1 MRIALA
7 QIDPLVG
14 DLAGNGRQI
23 LQACRQAADQGAELL
38 LTPELSLWGYPP
50 RDLLLRPALI
60 AAQQQALAEL
70 VAGLASCCPQLAV
83 LVGMAE
89 PIAASGLASLPNLYN
104 AAALVEASG
113 WRPVAR
119 KRLLPNYDVF
129 DERRYFRPGQSP
141 AVLDLVRGGCRWRLG
156 ITICEDLWVEEQRL
170 DSQLFGVDQSGV
182 DQSNSD
188 QISTNQSGLDQAI
201 ANPPFP
207 DPIAELQPLGI
218 DLLINLSASPFG
230 MGKAPLRLQ
239 LAASAA
245 RRLGCAVLYVNQ
257 VGGNDELVFDGASF
271 VLNAAGSLER
281 QLACCR
287 QQLACWDP
295 PTPPTALAPVAG
307 APAPGAPALD
317 ATAAGAT
324 SNSPAADS
332 PAAPAAASAEAARA
346 ALTRAATASE
356 PAISPMAIA
365 LATAPS
371 LALPDPQEQL
381 LRALVLGVA
390 DYAHKCGFRQALLG
404 LSGGIDSALVAV
416 IAAAALGAHQVQA
429 LLMPSPWSSAASI
442 NDATALAGRL
452 GIARVTLPIAP
463 LMAGFDRALA
473 PALPGGPQGV
483 TAENLQ
489 SRIRGTLLMAVAN
502 QRGQLLLSTGN
513 KSELAVGYC
522 TLYGDM
528 NGGLAVIG
536 DLYKTTVFSL
546 CEWID
551 SAAAS
556 ACRSSLG
563 LPADG
568 ELVGAAIRSKPP
580 SAELRPDQL
589 DSDSL
594 PDYAVLDPLLKAY
607 IERHWSLEELIANGF
622 PPELANRVQLLL
634 RRSEFKRRQAAPALK
649 VSGRAFGSGWRMPIA
664 AA

>member
-23 LQACRQAADQGAELL
+23 LQACRQAADQGAELV

-60 AAQQQALAEL
+60 AAQQQALTEL

-83 LVGMAE
+83 LVGVAE
-89 PIAASGLASLPNLYN
+89 PIAASGLASLPNLHN

-113 WRPVAR
+113 WRLVAR

-141 AVLDLVRGGCRWRLG
+141 AVLDLVRGGRRWRLG

-170 DSQLFGVDQSGV
+170 DSQLFGVDPTIP
-182 DQSNSD
+182 D
-188 QISTNQSGLDQAI
+188 
-201 ANPPFP
+201 PPIPDPPIP
-207 DPIAELQPLGI
+207 DPIGELQPLGI

-230 MGKAPLRLQ
+230 MGKAALRLQ

-287 QQLACWDP
+287 QQLTCWDP
-295 PTPPTALAPVAG
+295 PTPLPPLAPADALITGATAAG
-307 APAPGAPALD
+307 AAALD

-324 SNSPAADS
+324 SHSPAADS
-332 PAAPAAASAEAARA
+332 PAAPASAEAART
-346 ALTRAATASE
+346 ALNRAATASA

-429 LLMPSPWSSAASI
+429 LLMPSPWSSAGSI
-442 NDATALAGRL
+442 NDAAALAGRL
-452 GIARVTLPIAP
+452 GIATATLPIAP
-463 LMAGFDRALA
+463 LMAGFDGALA
-473 PALPGGPQGV
+473 PALPAGPQGV

-556 ACRSSLG
+556 ACRRSLG

-607 IERHWSLEELIANGF
+607 IERHWSLEELIAHGT
-622 PPELANRVQLLL
+622 PPELAMRVQQLL
-634 RRSEFKRRQAAPALK
+634 RRSEFNRRQAAPALT
-649 VSGRAFGSGWRMPIA
+649 VSGRAFGSGWRRPLA

>member
-23 LQACRQAADQGAELL
+23 LQACRQAADQGAELV

-60 AAQQQALAEL
+60 AAQQQALTEL

-89 PIAASGLASLPNLYN
+89 PIAASGLASSPNLHN

-141 AVLDLVRGGCRWRLG
+141 AVLDLVRGGRRWRLG

-170 DSQLFGVDQSGV
+170 DSQLFGVDPT
-182 DQSNSD
+182 
-188 QISTNQSGLDQAI
+188 I
-201 ANPPFP
+201 P

-230 MGKAPLRLQ
+230 MGKAALRLQ

-295 PTPPTALAPVAG
+295 PTPLPPLAPAAG
-307 APAPGAPALD
+307 APAAGVLTTGSTAAGAAAPDETAPGAPAINPIPIPLV
-317 ATAAGAT
+317 
-324 SNSPAADS
+324 
-332 PAAPAAASAEAARA
+332 
-346 ALTRAATASE
+346 
-356 PAISPMAIA
+356 I
-365 LATAPS
+365 APS
-371 LALPDPQEQL
+371 LELPDPQEQL

-429 LLMPSPWSSAASI
+429 LLMPSPWSSAGSIDDAS
-442 NDATALAGRL
+442 ALAGRL
-452 GIARVTLPIAP
+452 GIATATLPIAP

-551 SAAAS
+551 SAAAAS
-556 ACRSSLG
+556 CRAELA
-563 LPADG
+563 LPSTG
-568 ELVGAAIRSKPP
+568 ELVGLAIRHKPP

-607 IERHWSLEELIANGF
+607 IERHWSLEELIAKGT
-622 PPELANRVQLLL
+622 PPELARRVQQLL